1 MKEPIGN
8 LAAEALLEFF
18 VNEIGPVLYN
28 QALEATMHV
37 RDHPYPLGRRAFDQ
51 KDGVSRPIA
60 RRAGGYLSAR
70 TKEQENQDDRKL
82 LHGFDTL
89 EFAM

>member
-28 QALEATMHV
+28 QALEAT
-37 RDHPYPLGRRAFDQ
+37 
-51 KDGVSRPIA
+51 KDRLMA
-60 RRAGGYLSAR
+60 RVADVESELYVEPFTYWR
-70 TKEQENQDDRKL
+70 KQDRL
-82 LHGFDTL
+82 TRNR
-89 EFAM
+89 